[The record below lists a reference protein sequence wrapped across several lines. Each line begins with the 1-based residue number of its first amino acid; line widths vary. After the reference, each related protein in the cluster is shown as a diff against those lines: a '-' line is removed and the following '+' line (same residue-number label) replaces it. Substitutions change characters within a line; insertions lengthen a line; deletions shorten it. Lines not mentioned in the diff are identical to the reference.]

1 MTIDEINTTLRNI
14 IRTELGL
21 PEHQVRPANTDSPTG
36 NSPFATVLVFD
47 AISNGFDDII
57 VQNAGGNNV
66 TETASGLRKL
76 FVSIQFF
83 RANAITYATRLRA
96 KLQLNS
102 AREKFAI
109 NGLGYVRCSGVQ
121 VLSTLQNTFWEERA
135 KVDLD
140 VYVVAKEVETM
151 NTFGTFPIEI
161 DTETVH
167 QVGVVLEP

>member
-1 MTIDEINTTLRNI
+1 MTIDEINRTLRNI

-36 NSPFATVLVFD
+36 SNPFATVLISD
-47 AISNGFDDII
+47 AISDGFDDVV
-57 VQNAGGNNV
+57 VQDAGGNNV

-76 FVSIQFF
+76 IVSIQFF
-83 RANAITYATRLRA
+83 RANAITYASRLRA

-102 AREKFAI
+102 AREKFAL

-135 KVDLD
+135 KIDLD
-140 VYVVAKEVETM
+140 VYVVAKEIEVI
-151 NTFGTFPIEI
+151 NTYGEFPLTI